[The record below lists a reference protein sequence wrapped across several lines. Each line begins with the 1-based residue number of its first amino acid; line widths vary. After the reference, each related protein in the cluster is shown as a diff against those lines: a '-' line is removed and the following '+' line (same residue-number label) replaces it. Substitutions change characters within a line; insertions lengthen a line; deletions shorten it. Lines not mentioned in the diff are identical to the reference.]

1 MDGPNKRTPI
11 IAVTANAMRGDREKC
26 IAAVPVCVSICVS
39 VCFSVCLRLFFCIY
53 ECVVSLHL
61 FTSIS
66 LSLFWPSLSLSF
78 PPFRPSL
85 LNLSLSVCLSPLP
98 HPHPPFS
105 LSLSLSAS
113 VELVTT
119 VKMEAFCYRNMSEV
133 FLRPF
138 GRRMSISNLTFS
150 LLHLLFSPTQG
161 MDDYIS
167 KPVDR
172 KRLQEVLDKWRER
185 ETESTII
192 SRERK
197 EISKFRCA

>member
-1 MDGPNKRTPI
+1 MCCESP
-11 IAVTANAMRGDREKC
+11 
-26 IAAVPVCVSICVS
+26 S
-39 VCFSVCLRLFFCIY
+39 LY
-53 ECVVSLHL
+53 LHL
-61 FTSIS
+61 SLPLLAIS
-66 LSLFWPSLSLSF
+66 LSFIPSLPSFLAKSLSF
-78 PPFRPSL
+78 C
-85 LNLSLSVCLSPLP
+85 LSVSTPP
-98 HPHPPFS
+98 NPHPPFS
-105 LSLSLSAS
+105 LSLSLC
-113 VELVTT
+113 VCRIGND

-192 SRERK
+192 SRKRK
-197 EISKFRCA
+197 EISKFRCV